1 MQVADSGCLKSCI
14 TAASFGAVGG
24 IFALQ
29 FFSEVP
35 KVRTEIMQVR
45 RSRAIHMNLKVR
57 KADTKLCRGY
67 QSLGNIMRG
76 KHHPRI
82 MYVIPR
88 CLLLR

>member
-1 MQVADSGCLKSCI
+1 MQGLTLEFLKSCI

-45 RSRAIHMNLKVR
+45 RFGIEWI
-57 KADTKLCRGY
+57 RGAE
-67 QSLGNIMRG
+67 G
-76 KHHPRI
+76 
-82 MYVIPR
+82 
-88 CLLLR
+88 